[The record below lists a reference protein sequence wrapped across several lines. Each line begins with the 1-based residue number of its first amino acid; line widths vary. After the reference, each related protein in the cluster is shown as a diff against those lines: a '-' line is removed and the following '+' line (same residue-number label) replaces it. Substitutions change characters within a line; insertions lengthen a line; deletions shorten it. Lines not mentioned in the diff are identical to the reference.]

1 MSGVSVVIPNYNGY
15 HLLEKHLPA
24 VTAALRA
31 GDEIIIIDDSS
42 TDSSW
47 EWLLNYFSA
56 KEDTT
61 SDVTDFDG
69 ERAVGTWK
77 HGTAQGPAQ
86 LLCNAV
92 NQRFAKSC
100 NNAVKYASQPLIFLL
115 NSDVSPH
122 KDTVNRLVRHF
133 EHDDVFAVGCKEF
146 EHTTNHGES
155 LVGGKNELEFKR
167 GMFIHCR
174 SRSYSS
180 GETAWASGGSSM
192 FSREKWLKLG
202 GFDLE
207 YYPAYWEDV
216 DLSTRAKKHGWK
228 VLFDEDAQVDHH
240 HESTNTAAFGQKKMH
255 RMSWQHAHTFVEKHA
270 TFWQK
275 LQYYLWQ
282 PYWWVK
288 MPIIAPQQLQFLFFL
303 VVMLITF
310 LVRSYQLA
318 EVPHGMAWD
327 EVAIGYNGY
336 TIAHSGRD
344 EWRHKLPISFQ
355 SFGDYKAPLA
365 IYINAVS
372 TLLFGMNLWA
382 VRFPFMIAGVFG
394 VIGMMILVKLL
405 WSEWFPKQR
414 ATSFLILDA
423 NSAALL
429 AGSLMSVSAWH
440 VHYSRIGFESGMA
453 LTFLIW
459 GILGVVWLNHRHYI
473 IEKKFFRTLVG
484 CSSAVMVAASF
495 YTYHSNK
502 VVAPLLIVTIAIL
515 LRRSLL
521 NHKRAVIIWC
531 IGLLL
536 MLCPLLYDSFKGQGG
551 DRFQQA
557 SIFGKDMTLFQ
568 AAQTVVT
575 HFWVHLQPSYLI
587 GGYTPTLRHGDGKWG
602 VLYATEAT
610 LVITALIVFLYELTQ
625 QKRRRFLPLGLFYF
639 AVAWT
644 TIGIL
649 PAAIGV
655 DVPHSNRMLLALP
668 GFLLLAVLGWNAAAT
683 VWQNKLLAP
692 AFLGTVFLL
701 HFLLVFSYLNAYFTV
716 FAKESASAFSDGY
729 VEAVNYAIRYEPSV
743 DKVLFTSKYQ
753 QPYIYTLFGR
763 KTSVHQYHMG
773 SLIKYE
779 FSDKITVGD
788 LGRKRTVI
796 VATPEEIDPR
806 NATHL
811 VYGSDGKV
819 RFVIVKTE

>member
-15 HLLEKHLPA
+15 HLLEKHLPS
-24 VTAALRA
+24 VTAALRS
-31 GDEIIIIDDSS
+31 GDEIVIIDDCS
-42 TDSSW
+42 TDTSW
-47 EWLLNYFSA
+47 EWLSKYFSA
-56 KEDTT
+56 KVSKT
-61 SDVTDFDG
+61 SHTAVFDG
-69 ERAVGTWK
+69 ERAEGTWK
-77 HGTAQGPAQ
+77 HGTTKGPVQ
-86 LLCNAV
+86 LLRNAV
-92 NQRFAKSC
+92 NQRFAMSC
-100 NNAVKYASQPLIFLL
+100 NKAVEHASHPLIFLL

-122 KDTVNRLVRHF
+122 KDTVKKLVQHL
-133 EHDDVFAVGCKEF
+133 ESDDVFAVGCKEF
-146 EHTTNHGES
+146 EYSAENG
-155 LVGGKNELEFKR
+155 VPVIGGKNELVFKR
-167 GMFIHCR
+167 GMFIHSR
-174 SRSYSS
+174 ARSYTS

-192 FSREKWLKLG
+192 FSREKWLVLG
-202 GFDLE
+202 GFDLD

-216 DLSTRAKKHGWK
+216 DLSTRAKKHSWK
-228 VLFDEDAQVDHH
+228 VLFDEEAQVDHH
-240 HESTNTAAFGQKKMH
+240 HESTNTSAFGQKKMR

-270 TFWQK
+270 SFWQK

-288 MPIIAPQQLQFLFFL
+288 MPIFAAQQLQFLFFL
-303 VVMLITF
+303 LVVLITF

-327 EVAIGYNGY
+327 EAAIGYNGY

-414 ATSFLILDA
+414 TTFFPILDA

-440 VHYSRIGFESGMA
+440 VHYSRVGFESGMA

-459 GILGVVWLNHRHYI
+459 GILGLVWLNHRHYI
-473 IEKKFFRTLVG
+473 IEKQWLRTFIG
-484 CSSAVMVAASF
+484 FSSAVSIAASF
-495 YTYHSNK
+495 YTYHSSK
-502 VVAPLLIVTIAIL
+502 VVAPLLIITIAIL
-515 LRRSLL
+515 FRRLL
-521 NHKRAVIIWC
+521 LKHKKAVVMWC
-531 IGLLL
+531 IGLFLL
-536 MLCPLLYDSFKGQGG
+536 LCPLLYDSFKGQGG

-557 SIFGKDMTLFQ
+557 SIFGKDITPVQ
-568 AAQTVVT
+568 AAETIID
-575 HFWVHLQPSYLI
+575 HFWVHLQPSYLV

-602 VLYATEAT
+602 VLYATEAA
-610 LVITALIVFLYELTQ
+610 LAVTAIIVFLYEISQ
-625 QKRRRFLPLGLFYF
+625 QKRRQFLPPGLFYF

-644 TIGIL
+644 VIGIL

-668 GFLLLAVLGWNAAAT
+668 GFLLLAVLGWHAAAKL
-683 VWQNKLLAP
+683 WNNRLLAP
-692 AFLGTVFLL
+692 AFLGTVLLL
-701 HFLLVFSYLNAYFTV
+701 HFLLVFSYLNSYFTV
-716 FAKESASAFSDGY
+716 FAKESAEAFSDGY
-729 VEAVNYAIRYEPSV
+729 LEAVEYAIKYEPSV

-763 KTSVHQYHMG
+763 KTNVHQYHMG

-796 VATPEEIDPR
+796 IATPEEIEPKG
-806 NATHL
+806 ATHL